1 MPISEIT
8 QQKKQAAETS
18 VQAAG
23 LEATA
28 LSLGDILM
36 GSVRDARAERGV
48 SKLAEDRGTAMGQL
62 ASEPADIR
70 EFGTQEGFRMDPLD
84 VDAFTGQA
92 RAQNLRTLGTVA
104 QKGKEQEGTLQEVIQ
119 AGANQMYGMA
129 SMKEAEAKRDREEAD
144 ALMEELIYEA
154 DRADRGFDEWL
165 AREKLGDSRKG
176 SEKDTRQGYTSDGN
190 KDYDSFYGTGA
201 SLIES
206 FSKENLSG
214 NVNAWDN
221 AANQL
226 RSMFPW
232 ATDDELANALHARR
246 PQTATEDI
254 GEPLDTTKSS
264 GGLNLFGRDTTPA
277 ERIQADIEF
286 QQLLSNIEGGTSLVP
301 PVVGQ
306 DSTSGVTQEWEV
318 DEEGNLVIKK
328 K

>member
-129 SMKEAEAKRDREEAD
+129 SMKEAEAKKDREEAD

-154 DRADRGFDEWL
+154 DRADQKFDEWYK
-165 AREKLGDSRKG
+165 REQLGDSRKG
-176 SEKDTRQGYTSDGN
+176 SEKSSVDLTDIQGSTPAPQYTPATGEGTVSDDGQWIYKEGKWSGNMTQSNLFQALAVAAAEKGDLSTAASILGKVDDLPEKRPTTSGEEGDISPDGN
-190 KDYDSFYGTGA
+190 FIYYNGSWRNADEIGLVMDAKKLEGA
-201 SLIES
+201 
-206 FSKENLSG
+206 G
-214 NVNAWDN
+214 
-221 AANQL
+221 
-226 RSMFPW
+226 
-232 ATDDELANALHARR
+232 
-246 PQTATEDI
+246 
-254 GEPLDTTKSS
+254 DTPK
-264 GGLNLFGRDTTPA
+264 F
-277 ERIQADIEF
+277 E
-286 QQLLSNIEGGTSLVP
+286 
-301 PVVGQ
+301 
-306 DSTSGVTQEWEV
+306 
-318 DEEGNLVIKK
+318 
-328 K
+328 

>member
-154 DRADRGFDEWL
+154 DRADREFDEWM

-176 SEKDTRQGYTSDGN
+176 SGGSKGE
-190 KDYDSFYGTGA
+190 DYGDFIDDAMGFREMIDSGQRTYQEVATILKG
-201 SLIES
+201 LY
-206 FSKENLSG
+206 
-214 NVNAWDN
+214 
-221 AANQL
+221 
-226 RSMFPW
+226 PW
-232 ATDDELANALHARR
+232 ATNDDISQA
-246 PQTATEDI
+246 I
-254 GEPLDTTKSS
+254 GTLDTNPE
-264 GGLNLFGRDTTPA
+264 LREELMA
-277 ERIQADIEF
+277 E
-286 QQLLSNIEGGTSLVP
+286 
-301 PVVGQ
+301 
-306 DSTSGVTQEWEV
+306 STRKKGP
-318 DEEGNLVIKK
+318 GIKE
-328 K
+328 